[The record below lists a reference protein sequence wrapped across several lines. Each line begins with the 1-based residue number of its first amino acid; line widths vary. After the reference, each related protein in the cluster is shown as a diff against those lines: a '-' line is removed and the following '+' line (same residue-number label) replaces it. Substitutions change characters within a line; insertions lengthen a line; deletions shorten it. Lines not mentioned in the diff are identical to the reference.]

1 MDEKERIL
9 KGLRKAWDALH
20 AAGSDECADLVY
32 EAIDY
37 LRELKPIT
45 NETAI
50 MQLMSSG
57 WMQTH
62 DQLMGENNLATVING
77 LMRNMDKTISIN
89 IYPYREDPD

>member
-1 MDEKERIL
+1 MDEKERII
-9 KGLRKAWDALH
+9 KGLKKVWDAVH
-20 AAGSDECADLVY
+20 EDPDCADLVY

-37 LRELKPIT
+37 LRTLKPIN

-50 MQLMSSG
+50 TQLMTSG

-62 DQLMGENNLATVING
+62 DQLMSENNLATVING
-77 LMRNMDKTISIN
+77 LMRGQDKTISIN